1 MAYET
6 KAGSGSLF
14 PNDRKQ
20 KETHPDWKGRIK
32 WHNGTEAWLSAW
44 EKETKDGRKFLSI
57 QVGEYITPQTT
68 EHEQAKANGYQKD
81 TFVQANSL
89 DSEIP
94 F

>member
-68 EHEQAKANGYQKD
+68 EHEKAKANGFQKD
-81 TFVQANSL
+81 NSL

>member
-68 EHEQAKANGYQKD
+68 EHEQAKANGFQKD
-81 TFVQANSL
+81 NSL
-89 DSEIP
+89 DSDIP